1 MKKYLLLA
9 MMSAVITSCAAPD
22 IFDENTG
29 NQPVKQVSI
38 KDADMIGVSY
48 HAADVLTTQASYL
61 KTDLKPIVVTSI
73 ANITNLNSSS
83 AFGLMMSEQIGGRI
97 SQFGFPV
104 IDIRHRKDIKV
115 REKTGEFMLSRDVQK
130 ISRQYVAGAVLVG
143 TYATGK
149 DKVFVS
155 TRLVRPEDNRILASY
170 DFTLPKGPN
179 TSKLLRKRT
188 R

>member
-9 MMSAVITSCAAPD
+9 IMSSVITGCATPD
-22 IFDENTG
+22 IFNENG
-29 NQPVKQVSI
+29 NQPVNQVTA
-38 KDADMIGVSY
+38 KDADMIGAS
-48 HAADVLTTQASYL
+48 HQAADALTAQASYL
-61 KTDLKPIVVTSI
+61 KADLKPVLITSV

-83 AFGLMMSEQIGGRI
+83 AFGLMVSEQIGNRI

-104 IDIRHRKDIKV
+104 VDIRNRKDIKV

-130 ISRQYVAGAVLVG
+130 ISRQHAAGAVLVG
-143 TYATGK
+143 TYAAGK

-155 TRLVRPEDNRILASY
+155 VRLVRPEDNRILASH
-170 DFTLPKGPN
+170 DFDLPMGPN
-179 TSKLLRKRT
+179 TYKLVKKRA